1 MQCIKYSFLKNATK
15 FKQIAKDQSPSAVVS
30 NGCNAGFT
38 STFSV
43 GGVGVPGVDGA
54 GGRVGVPGA

>member
-1 MQCIKYSFLKNATK
+1 MYKKLFPEKATELKQTG
-15 FKQIAKDQSPSAVVS
+15 KDQLPSAVVS

-38 STFSV
+38 STLSV